1 MRASTRE
8 GCVLGQRDGV
18 GLDEVAGAVYRG
30 LVRGDAGGAL
40 TWPLKKEA
48 DNQPGDLL
56 AQEEGAELVT
66 L

>member
-1 MRASTRE
+1 M
-8 GCVLGQRDGV
+8 
-18 GLDEVAGAVYRG
+18 YRG